1 MSFSRTVTTACTAL
15 SLYCIFDGA
24 AARAQTPIGILLA
37 AGDIAKCG
45 TESRHKKDEAVAE
58 IIAKEVQEAD
68 QQNIPVHVLA
78 LGDLAYDHGTTREFA
93 CYDESWGRLS
103 KLELKNSDAKLLVL
117 PVPGNHEYVQTDA
130 RPYYSY
136 FEKAG
141 NPWVFQQEKDQKK
154 QTINNGYYA
163 LKFPDPKTGPWQLIG
178 LNSELKDN
186 AKAVQLSWLDQQL
199 KATDGSSK
207 PACVLAFW
215 HKPLFSSG
223 THGHGDCYDVT
234 GKPCEKPDAPLCRPD
249 EEAKY
254 CGAMKTMKPFY
265 QTLHAQGASVVLA
278 GHDHHFEQFKRLD
291 TAAKPDPQRGIRS
304 FIIGTGGGALYQGRR
319 KYRWSDDVRDVYSH
333 SSFGVLRIELFA
345 DRYRWRFVPI
355 KGDPEIPLKV
365 GDTVIDTDN
374 CVARP

>member
-1 MSFSRTVTTACTAL
+1 MPVFRTATAAFAVL
-15 SLYCIFDGA
+15 SLHCMLGCA

-45 TESRHKKDEAVAE
+45 AKPRHKKDDAVAKA
-58 IIAKEVQEAD
+58 IAREVQQAD

-103 KLELKNSDAKLLVL
+103 KLELKNSDARRLVL
-117 PVPGNHEYVQTDA
+117 PVPGNHEYVQ
-130 RPYYSY
+130 RGGLPYYTY

-154 QTINNGYYA
+154 QATNKGYYA
-163 LKFPDPKTGPWQLIG
+163 LRFPDPRTGPWQLIG
-178 LNSELKDN
+178 LNSELKKS
-186 AKAVQLSWLDQQL
+186 AKAAQLGWLEQQL
-199 KATDGSSK
+199 KASDGGSR

-215 HKPLFSSG
+215 HKPLISSG
-223 THGHGDCYDVT
+223 LHGHGDCDS
-234 GKPCEKPDAPLCRPD
+234 GEPCQKKDAPLCHPD
-249 EEAKY
+249 RDAEY

-265 QTLHAQGASVVLA
+265 QALYAQGGTVVLA

-291 TAAKPDPQRGIRS
+291 AAARPDPQRGLRS
-304 FIIGTGGGALYQGRR
+304 FVVGTGGGSLYQGQREH
-319 KYRWSDDVRDVYSH
+319 RWGKDVGDVYSH

-355 KGDPEIPLKV
+355 EGDPEISLKV
-365 GDTVIDTDN
+365 DDNTVVDADT